1 MELFTDKIRTNTKY
15 AVPGEP
21 TYSFLNRSALPEFVP
36 VREKLNAWFAHYP
49 EDEQYELKKRLQT
62 QRQFDDAFFELYV
75 HEFFYRRGFH
85 LSVHPE
91 LTTTAKQPDFIVSKE
106 DESKFYLEVKVVHDE
121 SDHERNYKE
130 KQNKIAHELNKLGN
144 FPYWISI
151 RELVVK
157 NDSSFSVKAL
167 IRKIEEAL
175 NSFNYLRMIE
185 LASNEYL
192 SYEDENIQI
201 KLAFWPRTSSRIHGM
216 NRAVGVHGYFEV
228 GYVKTS
234 DSLTK
239 AIKEKAKKYGTLNHP
254 FVLALSCISPD
265 FLGPDDLETIIGKD
279 CKYIRSNLPL
289 GELNRPFFHDG
300 IFSKTFMSKV
310 AALLITWVTPY
321 HPNNE
326 QWYWCENPNF
336 DDKEFQKS
344 LINQIF
350 KSEKICANLW

>member
-1 MELFTDKIRTNTKY
+1 MELFTDKIRTNTTY

-91 LTTTAKQPDFIVSKE
+91 LTTTTKQPDFFVSKANTTA
-106 DESKFYLEVKVVHDE
+106 FYLEVKVVHDE

-130 KQNKIAHELNKLGN
+130 KQDKIAHELNKLGN

-151 RELVVK
+151 RELDLK
-157 NDSSFSVKAL
+157 NDSSFSIKAL
-167 IRKIEEAL
+167 IRKIEEAA
-175 NSFNYLRMIE
+175 NTFDYLQMIE
-185 LASNEYL
+185 LVSDESL
-192 SYEDENIQI
+192 SFEDENIQI
-201 KLAFWPRTSSRIHGM
+201 KLTFLPRSSSLIHGM
-216 NRAVGVHGYFEV
+216 NRAVGIHGYFKGGLV
-228 GYVKTS
+228 TTS
-234 DSLTK
+234 HSMVQ
-239 AIKEKAKKYGTLNHP
+239 AIKEKAKRYGALNRP
-254 FVLALSCISPD
+254 FVIALNCTSPD

-300 IFSKTFMSKV
+300 IFSKTFMSNV
-310 AALLITWVTPY
+310 AVLFITWVTPY

-336 DDKEFQKS
+336 EDKEFQKS

-350 KSEKICANLW
+350 